1 MFIGRP
7 PEVRLLTKTSEENR
21 CQRSLMPSR
30 DRLPVV
36 PERKFCVTWIPMIE
50 VIRNFCILVTGWQS
64 RSVHEARPKERPAY
78 QSMWFADKQPT
89 CFVLDA
95 QRREGG
101 GRRGGAVVRR
111 RRRARRRRLARSRD
125 DTFVKQVKS
134 KQTCTQPGPGSAGLN
149 PTAVEPKEEEVKTG
163 DGSHASLL

>member
-1 MFIGRP
+1 MWPFAGFMFIGRP

-64 RSVHEARPKERPAY
+64 RSVHEARPKERPATKACGSRTSNPHALY
-78 QSMWFADKQPT
+78 STLNGERGA
-89 CFVLDA
+89 
-95 QRREGG
+95 
-101 GRRGGAVVRR
+101 GGAV
-111 RRRARRRRLARSRD
+111 ARW
-125 DTFVKQVKS
+125 FV
-134 KQTCTQPGPGSAGLN
+134 GG
-149 PTAVEPKEEEVKTG
+149 VEH
-163 DGSHASLL
+163 DGADWHEAATILS